1 MVQRMTGNILRLF
14 GPGPAAR
21 HQSSVPNWRQVTG
34 Q

>member
-14 GPGPAAR
+14 GLGPAAR
-21 HQSSVPNWRQVTG
+21 HQPSVPNWQHATG